1 MNAGYTQPMG
11 FLSRFFKKKVKK
23 PTKEILKELVPGDLV
38 YIKFKAPPDI
48 GIISGH
54 DLSLMRL
61 NPLESSKREIIGTI
75 SFNKVM
81 EAPLLSR
88 VIEIVT
94 LSSPDM
100 PGRTRRMTFLEDEIE
115 TVRKIENEQ

>member
-48 GIISGH
+48 GIINGH

>member
-1 MNAGYTQPMG
+1 MNAEYTLSMR
-11 FLSRFFKKKVKK
+11 FLSRFFKKKIKK
-23 PTKEILKELVPGDLV
+23 STKEIIKELVPGDLV

-100 PGRTRRMTFLEDEIE
+100 PGKTRRMTFLEDEIE

>member
-1 MNAGYTQPMG
+1 MNAEYTQPMG

-23 PTKEILKELVPGDLV
+23 STKEILKELVPGDLV

-54 DLSLMRL
+54 NLSLMRL

>member
-115 TVRKIENEQ
+115 TVRKIENE

>member
-1 MNAGYTQPMG
+1 MG
-11 FLSRFFKKKVKK
+11 FLSKFFKKKIKK
-23 PTKEILKELVPGDLV
+23 PTREVLKELIPGDLV

-48 GIISGH
+48 GIVSGH

-61 NPLESSKREIIGTI
+61 NPLEASKREIVGTI
-75 SFNKVM
+75 SFNKTM
-81 EAPLLSR
+81 EAPLFSR

-100 PGRTRRMTFLEDEIE
+100 PGKTRRMTFLEDEIE
-115 TVRKIENEQ
+115 IVRKIKNEQ